1 MAAMLNKE
9 NLCWR
14 LEVGGTGDS
23 HLFGSQLLVFS
34 NSPKDPNLPPLSS
47 QRWRPILR
55 FTLSDMLRAFM
66 WATLLFVS
74 WIWKLTF
81 SILPDFTSSPPP
93 GFSLSLPRRS
103 VRNVLLLSKNVDG
116 DTSIRDPRLTNLG
129 RQQSSEA
136 GRKLASIQHRI
147 QLVLTSPMARTLE
160 TSQLAFGSAIER
172 LGKEKVICL
181 PQFQG

>member
-1 MAAMLNKE
+1 M
-9 NLCWR
+9 
-14 LEVGGTGDS
+14 LEVGGGWDRGLTPFWLATS
-23 HLFGSQLLVFS
+23 CLLQF
-34 NSPKDPNLPPLSS
+34 S
-47 QRWRPILR
+47 QRSQPSPSFFSKMAPNSKIYIIRHAQGLHVSYITVR
-55 FTLSDMLRAFM
+55 
-66 WATLLFVS
+66 LLDLEVDLLNSSRLHFV
-74 WIWKLTF
+74 
-81 SILPDFTSSPPP
+81 PPP